1 MSFRTAPLSVP
12 SGRGL
17 SDVDRETLFTPEIRA
32 EIDRHIAKYPAEWKQ
47 SAVMPALTLVQESNG
62 GWLSRELMD
71 DVAAYLDMPAVAVY
85 EVATFYGMYD
95 LEPTAKHKV
104 CVCNSISCM
113 LSGSEDLIAHLE
125 KKYGVKPGQ
134 TTPDGR
140 FTFKEVECLGACRH
154 APAVLVGKTYHENLS
169 AQALDALIT
178 GLE

>member
-12 SGRGL
+12 S
-17 SDVDRETLFTPEIRA
+17 DRDKETLFTSEIRA
-32 EIDRHIAKYPAEWKQ
+32 EIDRHVAKYPAEWKQ

-71 DVAAYLDMPAVAVY
+71 DVAAYLDMPQVSVY

-95 LEPTAKHKV
+95 LEPTAKNKV
-104 CVCNSISCM
+104 GICNSVSCM
-113 LSGSEDLIAHLE
+113 LCGSEELIEHVE
-125 KKYGVKPGQ
+125 KKYGVKPGE
-134 TTPDGR
+134 TTSDGK

-169 AQALDALIT
+169 SEELDKLIE

>member
-1 MSFRTAPLSVP
+1 MSFRTAPISVP
-12 SGRGL
+12 SSCDKG
-17 SDVDRETLFTPEIRA
+17 TLFTPEIRA
-32 EIDRHIAKYPAEWKQ
+32 EIDRHVAKYPAEWKQ

-85 EVATFYGMYD
+85 EVATFYGMYE

-104 CVCNSISCM
+104 CVCNSISCL
-113 LSGSEDLIAHLE
+113 LSGSEDLIAHLD

-169 AQALDALIT
+169 AQELDALIA